1 MWVKICG
8 TTNLQDALVAVDAG
22 ADAIG
27 FVFGPSKRRVTP
39 QQVAEITR
47 ALPDDIEKVGVI
59 VNETPERIAEIVR
72 VAGLTG
78 VQLQGD
84 ETPAFTNA
92 LRRLGLRLLVKTVQ
106 ASAGID
112 TLAARIESYR
122 EVVDGILLDS
132 GSPAERG
139 GTGKRF
145 AWKEAAGVLSGI
157 PNGTRVIVAGGLS
170 PENVSE
176 AIATLHPWGVD
187 VVTGVESE
195 PGKKDPEKVRAFIEA
210 ARKAS
215 ASASAR

>member
-1 MWVKICG
+1 
-8 TTNLQDALVAVDAG
+8 
-22 ADAIG
+22 
-27 FVFGPSKRRVTP
+27 
-39 QQVAEITR
+39 
-47 ALPDDIEKVGVI
+47 
-59 VNETPERIAEIVR
+59 
-72 VAGLTG
+72 

-122 EVVDGILLDS
+122 EVADGILLDS